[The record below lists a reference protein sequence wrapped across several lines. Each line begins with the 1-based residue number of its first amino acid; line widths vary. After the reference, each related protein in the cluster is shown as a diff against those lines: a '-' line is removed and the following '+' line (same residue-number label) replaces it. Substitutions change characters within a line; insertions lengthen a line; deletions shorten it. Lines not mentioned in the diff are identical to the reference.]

1 MSSLVYV
8 DYQRM
13 PGTRGTPHGETFQY
27 FDQSAQRV
35 TNAYELRRIAKL
47 AVPPAYVNLW
57 ICPLSTV
64 HCPLSTGQWPMA
76 NGHIQATGRNARGRK
91 HYRHHADWRAARGQD
106 KFERVFNLGAALPNI
121 RRHLADTLAASSHNT
136 GAPRHGAGRCGAV
149 IHRDARARG

>member
-1 MSSLVYV
+1 MSSLAYV
-8 DYQRM
+8 DDQRM

-57 ICPLSTV
+57 ICPL
-64 HCPLSTGQWPMA
+64 A
-76 NGHIQATGRNARGRK
+76 NGRIQATGRNARGRK
-91 HYRHHADWRAARGQD
+91 QYRHYADWCAARGQD
-106 KFERVFNLGAALPNI
+106 KFERVFNLGAALPKI
-121 RRHLADTLAASSHNT
+121 KRHVADTLAASSHNT

-149 IHRDARARG
+149 IQRDARARG